1 MTHFFKLL
9 IPTTK
14 TNIVSTQTIK
24 LGDKTWKLVE
34 FERLSDA
41 PPYTCISYSWGSVKT
56 VNPLNDKY
64 QISNRTIPSIETVVN
79 SLESSECQATELR
92 SLFHSEPK
100 HAEKLAL
107 AHKASNAIWIDGLCI
122 PQEQSAYDT
131 CIQNIGEIYKESTQ
145 VFVVLNNNCLNT
157 VKKIQNKESLVLN
170 DYLVIGSDDWMDRV
184 WTYQEVVNSKM
195 MFLIAEGKEK
205 TFISELNLLNALMTD
220 AKAYLHINDIDMYQK
235 LERMQRLIAAQQMHG
250 NSALQAMS
258 AMNRRL
264 ATYPEDSINAMISIV
279 SDKITSINDRHLI
292 TPVEYFMRL
301 CEKNND
307 YSFIF
312 STNLRSEELGKS
324 WRPIGD
330 KITPIISDILIEGNG
345 LSGCLKSTH
354 LQINNMCRMI
364 PWKTNSVVSSIEN
377 FLNTDFS
384 EELLKKLREHKF
396 TGCGMCIKLEYGY
409 FFTQSV
415 HKKSKD
421 LFVAISNDVKFHQGA
436 PALLLRSNDTEIN
449 QFCDVGIFIGKAPK
463 NSDSETIN
471 IS

>member
-1 MTHFFKLL
+1 MANFFKLL
-9 IPTTK
+9 IPTTE
-14 TNIVSTQTIK
+14 TNLATTKTIK
-24 LGDKTWKLVE
+24 FGSKTWELID

-56 VNPLNDKY
+56 VNPLNNKY
-64 QISNRTIPSIETVVN
+64 EISNRTIPSIETVIN
-79 SLESSECQATELR
+79 SLESSECQSSEMR
-92 SLFHSEPK
+92 SLFHTDTK

-145 VFVVLNNNCLNT
+145 VFVVLNSSCLNT
-157 VKKIQNKESLVLN
+157 VKKIHNKKSLTLH

-195 MFLIAEGKEK
+195 MFLIAEGNEK
-205 TFISELNLLNALMTD
+205 TFISELTLLNALMTD
-220 AKAYLHINDIDMYQK
+220 EKAYSNIDDIDMYQK
-235 LERMQRLIAAQQMHG
+235 LERMQGLIAGQQMYG

-264 ATYPEDSINAMISIV
+264 ATYPKDSINAMISVV
-279 SDKITSINDRHLI
+279 SDEITSIDGQHLI
-292 TPVEYFMRL
+292 PPVEYFMRL
-301 CEKNND
+301 CEENND

-312 STNLRSEELGKS
+312 STNFRSQVLGRT

-330 KITPIISDILIEGNG
+330 EIIPIISDILVEGNG
-345 LSGCLKSTH
+345 LSGCLKPTH
-354 LQINNMCRMI
+354 LQMNNMCRML
-364 PWKTNSVVSSIEN
+364 PWKSNSVVYSIEN
-377 FLNTDFS
+377 FLNADFPK
-384 EELLKKLREHKF
+384 ELLKKLKEHKF

-415 HKKSKD
+415 HKKSKN
-421 LFVAISNDVKFHQGA
+421 LFVAISHDVKFHQGA
-436 PALLLRSNDTEIN
+436 LGLLLRSNDTDIN
-449 QFCDVGIFIGKAPK
+449 EFCDVGVFIGKAPM
-463 NSDSETIN
+463 SSETMN